1 MQIPEYMFKVEV
13 QFADEI
19 CIGDYIIGT
28 WNEITVETFTH
39 ATNIGEVRAL
49 DFSLATHEDLNNLT
63 PDDLEQF
70 RADEYILVSS
80 VYRRRVPPPEVRG
93 TVIDILEFSFAS
105 SELSVPQRAIW
116 TDGNRWTTDTGTT
129 VASSHIQRWNL
140 VAAAHK
146 QG

>member
-1 MQIPEYMFKVEV
+1 MQIPDDMFKVEV
-13 QFADEI
+13 QYADEI

-49 DFSLATHEDLNNLT
+49 DFSLATFDDLNRLSGPEVNELQN
-63 PDDLEQF
+63 DS
-70 RADEYILVSS
+70 YIFVEG

-93 TVIDILEFSFAS
+93 TVIDILEFRFAS
-105 SELSVPQRAIW
+105 SEISVPQRAIW
-116 TDGNRWTTDTGTT
+116 TDGNRWAADTGMT
-129 VASSHIQRWNL
+129 AKSSDIQRWNL

>member
-1 MQIPEYMFKVEV
+1 MQIPDDMFKVEV
-13 QFADEI
+13 QYADEI
-19 CIGDYIIGT
+19 CIGDFIIGT
-28 WNEITVETFTH
+28 WNDIYLETFTH
-39 ATNIGEVRAL
+39 PTSIGEVRAL
-49 DFSLATHEDLNNLT
+49 DFSLMTI
-63 PDDLEQF
+63 
-70 RADEYILVSS
+70 ADHNRLSSVELDELQNDSYILVSS
-80 VYRRRVPPPEVRG
+80 VYRLPPPEVRG

-129 VASSHIQRWNL
+129 VASTHIQRWNL

>member
-1 MQIPEYMFKVEV
+1 MQIPDDMFQVEV
-13 QFADEI
+13 QNADEI

-28 WNEITVETFTH
+28 WNDIYLETFTH
-39 ATNIGEVRAL
+39 PTSIGEVRAL
-49 DFSLATHEDLNNLT
+49 DFSLATFEDLNRLSG
-63 PDDLEQF
+63 PEV
-70 RADEYILVSS
+70 DELQNDSYIFVEG

-129 VASSHIQRWNL
+129 VASTHIQRWNL

-146 QG
+146 PR

>member
-1 MQIPEYMFKVEV
+1 MQIPEDMFKVEV

-28 WNEITVETFTH
+28 WNEITVETYAH
-39 ATNIGEVRAL
+39 ATANGEVCAL
-49 DFSLATHEDLNNLT
+49 KFPLMTLEDLHNLSCT
-63 PDDLEQF
+63 EL
-70 RADEYILVSS
+70 DELQNDSYVYVVD

-93 TVIDILEFSFAS
+93 TVIDIIEMTHPTVVLT
-105 SELSVPQRAIW
+105 VPRRAIW
-116 TDGNRWTTDTGTT
+116 TDKGSWFTDTDEL
-129 VASSHIQRWNL
+129 VPSAYIRRWNL